1 MSKNLLKCL
10 EELKEVA
17 SSKSPYQ
24 RRKVLKQLSKRN
36 YIYLALK
43 EIAKN
48 TIKRNIPLNNAQVK
62 KILKHRKVIKGLTCK
77 TKGKIKRQ
85 RLVNQSGGFI
95 QAILPAL
102 ASLLGTLLIK

>member
-17 SSKSPYQ
+17 STKSTYH
-24 RRKVLKQLSKRN
+24 RKKILKQLSKKN
-36 YIYLALK
+36 CIYLALK

-77 TKGKIKRQ
+77 TKSKIHKQ
-85 RLVNQSGGFI
+85 KLINQSGGFI